1 MSKRPLEDSSCCVRP
16 SRTKFQ
22 WINKSLLNHKPWAEY
37 VDEFLRDYDNL
48 DATSRQAKEDFLKK
62 YFLFGKDEGAQQLEL
77 QALRENPYEGKGRYV
92 LNDWTQCCQHRAL
105 TCPANEESEEATGR
119 FIAWLQGEGQTGDK
133 LQVCMHLTNKL
144 GENLKR
150 QRVDGGRRK
159 SRRRQSRRRK
169 SRRRK
174 SRRRKSRRRKSR
186 RRRSSNRNRLT
197 CSRC

>member
-1 MSKRPLEDSSCCVRP
+1 MPKRSLEDSSCCVMP
-16 SRTKFQ
+16 SRTKLQ
-22 WINKSLLNHKPWAEY
+22 WINKSLLNHKDWAEY

-48 DATSRQAKEDFLKK
+48 DATSREGKEDFLKK

-105 TCPANEESEEATGR
+105 TCPANEESEEATDR
-119 FIAWLQGEGQTGDK
+119 FIAWLRGPGQTGDK
-133 LQVCMHLTNKL
+133 LPVCMHRTNELGDDIEREKKKL
-144 GENLKR
+144 
-150 QRVDGGRRK
+150 RVGGGRRK
-159 SRRRQSRRRK
+159 SRSRK

-186 RRRSSNRNRLT
+186 RPRSSKRNRLT
-197 CSRC
+197 RSRR